1 MNSKR
6 SLIALAVAIALTALA
21 APLAVAAAP
30 PATAKGGSGTA
41 AAAPAAAPAAPMTSP
56 APSPAP
62 MAMAMP
68 PKPNPALDQLKYFA
82 GSWRCAGTGYVEGKA
97 HPTEATVKA
106 AWDLNG
112 FFLGL
117 RYEEQ
122 KTEANPMPV
131 TAVEHLGYSEDGKKL
146 VSGNVDSL
154 GGFGTQ
160 STAGWDGAT
169 LVWLGDYHF
178 MGMRMPARDTFVK
191 KGDNALTHL
200 GEVQVNGA
208 WTKQDE
214 ETCYRLMDK

>member
-1 MNSKR
+1 MNSNR
-6 SLIALAVAIALTALA
+6 SSIAFAVAIALTALA

-30 PATAKGGSGTA
+30 
-41 AAAPAAAPAAPMTSP
+41 AAAPKGARGAPAAPP
-56 APSPAP
+56 AAPQTAPAP

-68 PKPNPALDQLKYFA
+68 PKPNPALDQLKYLA
-82 GSWRCAGTGYVEGKA
+82 GSWRCAGTGYLEGKG

-122 KTEANPMPV
+122 KTETNPMPV
-131 TAVEHLGYSEDGKKL
+131 TAVEHMGYSEDGKKL
-146 VSGNVDSL
+146 VCGSIDSM
-154 GGFGTQ
+154 GGYGTQ
-160 STAGWDGAT
+160 STAGWDGSA
-169 LVWLGDYHF
+169 LVWQGNYHF
-178 MGMRMPARDTFVK
+178 MGMQMLARDTFVK

-214 ETCYRLMDK
+214 ETCYRLIDK

>member
-1 MNSKR
+1 MNSNR
-6 SLIALAVAIALTALA
+6 SLIAVAIALTALA

-30 PATAKGGSGTA
+30 AAAAKGGTA
-41 AAAPAAAPAAPMTSP
+41 AAAPAAPMTSP
-56 APSPAP
+56 APAP

-68 PKPNPALDQLKYFA
+68 PKPNPALDQLKYLA
-82 GSWRCAGTGYVEGKA
+82 GNWRCAGTGYLEGKG

-146 VSGNVDSL
+146 VCGSIDSL
-154 GGFGTQ
+154 GGYGTQ
-160 STAGWDGAT
+160 STAGWDGNT
-169 LVWLGDYHF
+169 LVWTGNYHL
-178 MGMRMPARDTFVK
+178 MGMQMLARDTFVK

-214 ETCYRLMDK
+214 ETCYRLIDK

>member
-1 MNSKR
+1 
-6 SLIALAVAIALTALA
+6 LTAFAVAIALTALA
-21 APLAVAAAP
+21 APLAAAAAP
-30 PATAKGGSGTA
+30 AAAAKDTA
-41 AAAPAAAPAAPMTSP
+41 AAAPAAAPMTSP
-56 APSPAP
+56 APAP

-82 GSWRCAGTGYVEGKA
+82 GSWRCAGTGYLEGKG

-146 VSGNVDSL
+146 VIGILDSL
-154 GGFGTQ
+154 GGYGTQ
-160 STAGWDGAT
+160 SSAGWDGNT
-169 LVWLGDYHF
+169 MVRTGDYHF
-178 MGMRMPARDTFVK
+178 MGMHMPSRDTFVK

-200 GEVQVNGA
+200 GEIQVSGA
-208 WTKQDE
+208 WAKQDE
-214 ETCYRLMDK
+214 ETCYRLIDK